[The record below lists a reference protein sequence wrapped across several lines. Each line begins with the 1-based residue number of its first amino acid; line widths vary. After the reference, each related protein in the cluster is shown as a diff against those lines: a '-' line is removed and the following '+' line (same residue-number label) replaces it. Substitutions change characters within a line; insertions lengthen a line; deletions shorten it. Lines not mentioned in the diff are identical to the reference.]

1 MFATFAVFAA
11 EAKFNWGVSRMNDEN
26 IIAILESNDAK
37 WNHLKGKVYFY
48 QLAKKDPSILT
59 NYDKFVSTMKEC
71 SQKYNTDADFDI
83 AQLAANDAGV
93 PDEVISKIY
102 LETMKKDKRN
112 KGRNYIER
120 YYLNYFKRIKSV
132 VNIDVL
138 TDLSLDKIAND
149 KINSP
154 YNKGYIFNA
163 IKKNQFEYSEENL
176 KKHLKKLNRIVY
188 PHIGENEEY
197 KKLAVKIQ
205 LMLKSLE

>member
-1 MFATFAVFAA
+1 
-11 EAKFNWGVSRMNDEN
+11 
-26 IIAILESNDAK
+26 
-37 WNHLKGKVYFY
+37 
-48 QLAKKDPSILT
+48 
-59 NYDKFVSTMKEC
+59 MKEC
-71 SQKYNTDADFDI
+71 SQKYNTNVDIDI

-120 YYLNYFKRIKSV
+120 YYLNNFKRIKSV

-138 TDLSLDKIAND
+138 TDLSLDKI
-149 KINSP
+149 NSP
-154 YNKGYIFNA
+154 YDMGYIFNA